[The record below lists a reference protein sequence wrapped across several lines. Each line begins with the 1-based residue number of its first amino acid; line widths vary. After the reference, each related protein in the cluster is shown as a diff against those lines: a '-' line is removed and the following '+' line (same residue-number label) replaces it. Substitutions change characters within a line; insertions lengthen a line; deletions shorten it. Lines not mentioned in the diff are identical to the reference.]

1 MVVWAE
7 KWWWHAW
14 TVWILRKKCWHAWH
28 GFPWNKEPSLKAYW
42 LGQIT
47 WSEQSYL
54 GKKKKKPTKLWD
66 TLSIFLGRS
75 KGLRKMDAL
84 LLALNK
90 GFSPPCVFPSISIC
104 KSWRAHLGPLW
115 FYWSI
120 LVLWLCVC
128 VCVCVCVRQTEK
140 YTSLSKAL
148 ICYGYC

>member
-14 TVWILRKKCWHAWH
+14 TVWILRKKCWHTWH
-28 GFPWNKEPSLKAYW
+28 GFPWNKEPSLKAHW

-54 GKKKKKPTKLWD
+54 GEKKNTKLWD

-90 GFSPPCVFPSISIC
+90 GFSPPASSPAPAFASHEEHTWGHCGFTDPSWYS
-104 KSWRAHLGPLW
+104 G
-115 FYWSI
+115 
-120 LVLWLCVC
+120 CVC

-140 YTSLSKAL
+140 YTSLRKAL